1 MLNKRTIFTS
11 MMSKLR
17 ACTQIYI
24 FMNKTEGIRFVSS
37 FKYYNEYFKCRVNLC
52 VLFVHFVHIYLNR
65 NFIVC
70 RNIHRD

>member
-1 MLNKRTIFTS
+1 

-24 FMNKTEGIRFVSS
+24 FMNKTKGMRFVSS

-52 VLFVHFVHIYLNR
+52 VLFVYYYYFVHIYLNR

-70 RNIHRD
+70 ISIHRN